1 MATAPYPTIIVGL
14 MMNQGKYLLLLAL
27 ILSITAIS
35 ALAYKDNAFLKEN
48 YGATIETQTFSTSH
62 KLGSTPHLSQKHVP
76 TLFGH
81 ETAEILSKAKE
92 QKIPE
97 TRLKLILKGTFTH
110 QEEDKASALIAEV
123 NKDASRYYVGDQIL
137 ENAKLVSVNSGEI
150 VLRRNGQDEL
160 LKLPIL
166 NGKREKNTQNHRQ
179 INRTSINH
187 SVSPQKTATV
197 SNQKSQSLSKHQ
209 QKLKE
214 RLARLRDNNRA
225 KK

>member
-1 MATAPYPTIIVGL
+1 

-35 ALAYKDNAFLKEN
+35 VLAYKDNAFLKES
-48 YGATIETQTFSTSH
+48 YGATIEAQTLSTPQ
-62 KLGSTPHLSQKHVP
+62 KLGSTPHLPQKHVP

-81 ETAEILSKAKE
+81 ETAEILSNAKE
-92 QKIPE
+92 HKIPE

-123 NKDASRYYVGDQIL
+123 NKDARRYYVGDQIL

-166 NGKREKNTQNHRQ
+166 NGQRKKSTQAHKQ
-179 INRTSINH
+179 ISRAPTNH
-187 SVSPQKTATV
+187 SFSPKKAATV
-197 SNQKSQSLSKHQ
+197 SNQNPQSLSKHQ

-214 RLARLRDNNRA
+214 RLARLRDNSQA
-225 KK
+225 KNK

>member
-1 MATAPYPTIIVGL
+1 MK
-14 MMNQGKYLLLLAL
+14 NQGKYLLLLAL

-35 ALAYKDNAFLKEN
+35 ALAYKDNAYLKES
-48 YGATIETQTFSTSH
+48 YSTTADTQAISTPR
-62 KLGSTPHLSQKHVP
+62 KLESTPHLPQKHVAN
-76 TLFGH
+76 LFGH
-81 ETAEILSKAKE
+81 KIAVISPQAKE
-92 QKIPE
+92 RTIPE

-110 QEEDKASALIAEV
+110 QEEAKASALIAES

-137 ENAKLVSVNSGEI
+137 ENAKLVSVNSGAI

-166 NGKREKNTQNHRQ
+166 NGKREKSAQNHRQ
-179 INRTSINH
+179 INRTSTNH

-197 SNQKSQSLSKHQ
+197 SNQKPQSLSKHQ